1 MNPDALLAEEVL
13 LRDADVVE
21 GQLRGVL
28 GVLADLV
35 QVAAALEA
43 LHAALDHEQRDA
55 LVAGLGVGARDDDDQ
70 VGQDAVGDERLG
82 PVEDVVV
89 ALVDRGGADALEV
102 GARARLGHRD
112 RRDLRAADE
121 VREPALLLL
130 VVRAGDEVRHDHV
143 VEQRE
148 GRAVDAAP
156 GHLLADHH
164 VVAEV
169 GRAPA
174 AVLLVELES
183 EQALRARLGPHV
195 AVDDPV
201 LLPLVVVG
209 DDLLVEERAD
219 RVAEG
224 LVLLVEDLA
233 RHRSPPGSG
242 AAHRDSKTVRKK
254 GYVASDDVTA
264 LL

>member
-1 MNPDALLAEEVL
+1 MKPGALLAEEVL
-13 LRDADVVE
+13 LRHPHVVE
-21 GQLRGVL
+21 EQLGGVL

-55 LVAGLGVGARDDDDQ
+55 LVAGVGVGARDDDHQ
-70 VGQDAVGDERLG
+70 VGQDAVGDERLAA
-82 PVEDVVV
+82 VEDVVV
-89 ALVDRGGADALEV
+89 ALVDGGGADALEV
-102 GARARLGHRD
+102 GAGARLGHRD
-112 RRDLRAADE
+112 RGDLLAAGQ
-121 VREPALLLL
+121 VGEPALLLL
-130 VVRAGDEVRHDHV
+130 VVRAGDEVGHDHV

-148 GRAVDAAP
+148 RRAVDAAV

-174 AVLLVELES
+174 AVLLVELEA
-183 EQALRARLGPHV
+183 EQSLRAGLGPDL

-209 DDLLVEERAD
+209 DDLLVEEGAD

-233 RHRSPPGSG
+233 RHRSPLRCG
-242 AAHRDSKTVRKK
+242 AAHRDSKTVTNGR
-254 GYVASDDVTA
+254 VT
-264 LL
+264 LPVMM